1 MIQDFSHLRSY
12 QKSTVDREVKQNQP
26 KANVISE
33 VRVEAC
39 DWRDGSAHLSVN
51 GCNLKGEKE

>member
-1 MIQDFSHLRSY
+1 MMIQDFSHLRSY
-12 QKSTVDREVKQNQP
+12 EKVVVDREVKQNQL

-39 DWRDGSAHLSVN
+39 D
-51 GCNLKGEKE
+51 